1 MKPARSEREEG
12 GISPEVPHLSHSRI
26 NRYLHCPEQYRLYY
40 VENLRLRVLAA
51 NLVFGQVI
59 HQALA
64 GFFKTKT
71 DPVSI
76 FEEAWNQLRG
86 VELAYGQYDSWEKLA
101 AAGEGLLRQFLTDE
115 VPRLTDIEGSEEGFT
130 LTVTTLGIPFVGV
143 IDLMARLDGTRTV
156 IDFKTAAKA
165 YEEHTVALSDQL
177 TAYVLARPDAEQ
189 VALCVFVKTKVPR
202 IEWHVSRRTPAE
214 ITDYLTK
221 AELVGQAITARHFYK
236 RPGWWCSS
244 CDYLPV
250 CLGDQKKVRETLV
263 QATPRRAA

>member
-40 VENLRLRVLAA
+40 IENLRPRLTAA
-51 NLVFGQVI
+51 NLVFGQVV

-64 GFFKTKT
+64 RFFKAKT
-71 DPVSI
+71 DPVTS
-76 FEEAWNQLRG
+76 FEDSWDQLRRI
-86 VELAYGQYDSWEKLA
+86 ELAYGAYDSWEKLA
-101 AAGEGLLRQFLTDE
+101 ASGETLLRMFVAE
-115 VPRLTDIEGSEEGFT
+115 EAPRLDAIDAIEEGFA

-143 IDLMARLDGTRTV
+143 IDLVAHLDKRRTV

-165 YEEHTVALSDQL
+165 YEEHTVLLSDQL
-177 TAYVLARPDAEQ
+177 TVYVLARPDAEQ
-189 VALCVFVKTKVPR
+189 VALCVFVKSKVPR
-202 IEWHVSRRTPAE
+202 IEWHVTERKPAQIAE
-214 ITDYLTK
+214 YLRK
-221 AELVGQAITARHFYK
+221 AELVGQALMARHFYK

-263 QATPRRAA
+263 QAAPRRAA